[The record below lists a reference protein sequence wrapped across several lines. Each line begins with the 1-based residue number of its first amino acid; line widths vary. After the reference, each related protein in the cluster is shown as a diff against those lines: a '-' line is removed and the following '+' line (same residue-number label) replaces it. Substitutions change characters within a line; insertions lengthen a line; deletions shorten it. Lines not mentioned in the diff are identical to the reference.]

1 MDEAEELARTRF
13 MKLQLIRL
21 GGVAMAMLGAVII
34 SGRLIDLP
42 ELGYV
47 LLVLG
52 ALEFFLLPNLV
63 AKNWR
68 SPDQ

>member
-1 MDEAEELARTRF
+1 MDEAEELARSRF

-21 GGVAMAMLGAVII
+21 SGVAMAMLGAVII
-34 SGRLIDLP
+34 SGRLIDMP

-52 ALEFFLLPNLV
+52 AVEFFLLPNLV

-68 SPDQ
+68 TPDQ

>member
-1 MDEAEELARTRF
+1 MDEAEELARARF